1 MNNNI
6 KNVFNVLLSRTF
18 NKSNFNKFLI
28 IFIVGF
34 ISRGLIGYFYSI
46 NVYFDFFNIV
56 SVSYYVCMYVCFY
69 NLSPWVC
76 WLFWF

>member
-34 ISRGLIGYFYSI
+34 ISRGLVGYFYSI
-46 NVYFDFFNIV
+46 NVYFDFK
-56 SVSYYVCMYVCFY
+56 YCVCFVLCLYVCFY
-69 NLSPWVC
+69 NLSP
-76 WLFWF
+76 